1 VKKEK
6 KKISE
11 ELFSTFA
18 AGKRLLVVVLALAPA
33 SIAQMGTRAGRSIV
47 IISIV
52 RVISLSKLTNI
63 LRVTPEHSQKARL
76 LLQIPERVFRAVFRH
91 ARLEVDVK

>member
-1 VKKEK
+1 M
-6 KKISE
+6 
-11 ELFSTFA
+11 FSTFA
-18 AGKRLLVVVLALAPA
+18 AGKRLLLVVVLANAPA
-33 SIAQMGTRAGRSIV
+33 SIARMGTRVGRSVV
-47 IISIV
+47 IISII
-52 RVISLSKLTNI
+52 RFISLSKLTNI